1 MLRGQVWPAM
11 LVGVVLVFTAPAG
24 RAQCCGDC
32 DGDGAVAVSELITAV
47 TDALNGCPMQTPR
60 PTEVRTPTV
69 AATVTPTC
77 TPARFVD
84 NRDGTITDLVTGL
97 MWEKKIGRDEG
108 VDGFELHD
116 ADNRYPW
123 SGTCTN
129 SESVRCYTDEDC
141 PAQQFCIAN
150 DRQRT
155 DLTIFAWVEEVN
167 RENGTGFARFADWR
181 VPCVEELRTLRQQ
194 NEAPPMTN
202 AVFNAALCGTTCMDV
217 TNPAC
222 SCTAADP
229 YWTTTSF
236 APDVQKAWRVDF
248 AHGDVLPNSK
258 WDALRVRAV
267 RGP

>member
-1 MLRGQVWPAM
+1 MLRGRIWPAI
-11 LVGVVLVFTAPAG
+11 LVGVLLVLRAPVG

-32 DGDGAVAVSELITAV
+32 DGNGGVTVSELITAV
-47 TDALNGCPMQTPR
+47 NDALSGCPMQTPR

-69 AATVTPTC
+69 AATATPTS

-123 SGTCTN
+123 WGWCAK
-129 SESVRCYTDEDC
+129 SEGVPCRTDGDC
-141 PAQQFCIAN
+141 PPQQVCSAN

-155 DLTIFAWVEEVN
+155 GLTIFAWAEEVN
-167 RENGTGFARFADWR
+167 RENGTGFAGFDDWR
-181 VPCVEELRTLRQQ
+181 VPTVEELRTLREQ
-194 NEAPPMTN
+194 ADTPPMTN
-202 AVFNAALCGTTCMDV
+202 AAFNAALCGTTCMDV
-217 TNPAC
+217 TNPTC

-229 YWTTTSF
+229 YWTTTPF
-236 APDVQKAWRVDF
+236 APDPQKAWRVDF
-248 AHGDVLPNSK
+248 AHSDVLPNPK
-258 WDALRVRAV
+258 VDALRVRAV